1 MKTAVMY
8 GAGNVGRGF
17 IGQLL
22 YKSNYHTVFVDI
34 DQAIIGEINRCHE
47 YPLKIVSNDV
57 VDETVIGNVS
67 GILGTDSSAV
77 ADAIADCDIMCTAVG
92 VNVLP
97 HIVQNLAVGIQK
109 RSATGKEL
117 NIIICENKIDADIY
131 LKGMVKEKLE
141 AKYHSY
147 LEEKVGFVEASVGRM
162 VPVMTEEMKEG
173 NILKVWAE
181 PFCTLPVSKDAFK
194 GEIPE
199 IEGMKA
205 EPKFEYYIQSKLFLH
220 NMGHCL
226 TAYLGR
232 LNGYTYIYEA
242 IENDNIRKIVSG
254 AMDSAAEALS
264 LEHGKPLG
272 EVKDYAADLL
282 KRFGNRYLRDT
293 VERVGRDIKR
303 KLGENDR
310 LIGAARLCKKHGID
324 NVYIKIGI
332 ASALLFGEEYDAAL
346 INLNADV

>member
-22 YKSNYHTVFVDI
+22 YNSGYHTVFI
-34 DQAIIGEINRCHE
+34 DANRALIDEINRRGE
-47 YPLKIVSNDV
+47 YPLKIVSNDFV
-57 VDETVIGNVS
+57 QETIIANVS
-67 GILGTDSSAV
+67 GILNTDSNAV
-77 ADAIADCDIMCTAVG
+77 ADAIAHCDILYTAVG

-97 HIVQNLAVGIQK
+97 FIVQNLAEGIQQ
-109 RSATGKEL
+109 RSVSGKEL
-117 NIIICENKIDADIY
+117 NIIICENKIDADRYMKNMI
-131 LKGMVKEKLE
+131 KEKLGAE
-141 AKYHSY
+141 YQFY

-162 VPVMTEEMKEG
+162 VPVMTEEMREG
-173 NILKVWAE
+173 DILKVWAE

-199 IEGMKA
+199 IKGLKA

-242 IENDNIRKIVSG
+242 IENENIRQIVSG
-254 AMDSAAEALS
+254 AMNSVAEALS
-264 LEHGKPLG
+264 REHGKPLC

-282 KRFGNRYLRDT
+282 TRFGNRFLRDT
-293 VERVGRDIKR
+293 VERVGRDVKR

-310 LIGAARLCKKHGID
+310 LIGAARLCRKHGID
-324 NVYIKIGI
+324 NTYMKLGI
-332 ASALLFGEEYDAAL
+332 ASALLFGEAYDVAQ
-346 INLNADV
+346 INLQEL

>member
-1 MKTAVMY
+1 MY

-17 IGQLL
+17 VGQLL
-22 YKSNYHTVFVDI
+22 YNSGYLTYFVDI
-34 DQAIIGEINRCHE
+34 DRTIIGELNSRHE
-47 YPLKIVSNDV
+47 YPLKIVSNDL
-57 VDETVIGNVS
+57 VDETVIANVS
-67 GILGTDSSAV
+67 GILGTDSNAV
-77 ADAIADCDIMCTAVG
+77 TDAIAECDILCTAVG

-97 HIVQNLAVGIQK
+97 HIVQNLADGIQK
-109 RSATGKEL
+109 RSASGKEL

-131 LKGMVKEKLE
+131 LKGMIKEKLD
-141 AKYHSY
+141 ANYHPY

-194 GEIPE
+194 GNIPK

-232 LNGYTYIYEA
+232 LNRYTYIYEA
-242 IENDNIRKIVSG
+242 IENENIRHIVSG
-254 AMDSAAEALS
+254 AMGCAAEALS

-310 LIGAARLCKKHGID
+310 LIGAARLCRKHGID
-324 NVYIKIGI
+324 DIYIKIGI
-332 ASALLFGEEYDAAL
+332 ASALLFGEKYDTAQ
-346 INLNADV
+346 INLDSHMKLT

>member
-22 YKSNYHTVFVDI
+22 YKSGYHTIFI
-34 DQAIIGEINRCHE
+34 DVNQTVIDAINSREE
-47 YPLKIVSNDV
+47 YPLKIVSNDFV
-57 VDETVIGNVS
+57 QETIIAHVS
-67 GILGTDSSAV
+67 GILGTDSTA
-77 ADAIADCDIMCTAVG
+77 ADAIAHCDILYTAVG

-97 HIVQNLAVGIQK
+97 YIVPNIAKGIQK
-109 RSATGKEL
+109 RSASGKEL
-117 NIIICENKIDADIY
+117 NIIICENKIDADRYMKSMI
-131 LKGMVKEKLE
+131 KEKLDAE
-141 AKYHSY
+141 YHSY

-194 GEIPE
+194 GKIPE

-205 EPKFEYYIQSKLFLH
+205 ESKFEYYIQSKLFLH

-242 IENDNIRKIVSG
+242 IENENIRQIVSR

-264 LEHGKPLG
+264 REHGKPLS

-282 KRFGNRYLRDT
+282 ARFGNRFLRDT
-293 VERVGRDIKR
+293 VERVGRDVKR

-310 LIGAARLCKKHGID
+310 LIGAARLCRKHGID
-324 NVYIKIGI
+324 NTYMKIGI
-332 ASALLFGEEYDAAL
+332 ASALLFGEDYDTAQ
-346 INLNADV
+346 INLREL

>member
-1 MKTAVMY
+1 MY

-22 YKSNYHTVFVDI
+22 YTSGYHTVFVDI
-34 DQAIIGEINRCHE
+34 NRTIIDELNSRHE
-47 YPLKIVSNDV
+47 YPLKIVSNDLV
-57 VDETVIGNVS
+57 HETIIANVS
-67 GILGTDSSAV
+67 GILSTDSGSV
-77 ADAIADCDIMCTAVG
+77 ADAVARDGILFTAVG

-97 HIVQNLAVGIQK
+97 QITQNIADGIRI

-117 NIIICENKIDADIY
+117 NIIICENRIGADIY
-131 LKGMVKEKLE
+131 LKGMIKEKLDTQ
-141 AKYHSY
+141 YHTY

-173 NILKVWAE
+173 NILRIWAE
-181 PFCTLPVSKDAFK
+181 PFCTLPVSKDSFK

-205 EPKFEYYIQSKLFLH
+205 EPTFEYYIQSKLFLH
-220 NMGHCL
+220 NMGHSL

-232 LNGYTYIYEA
+232 LCGCIYINEA
-242 IENDNIRKIVSG
+242 IEHEHIRRIVSG

-272 EVKDYAADLL
+272 EVKAYASDLL
-282 KRFGNRYLRDT
+282 RRFGNRYLRDT
-293 VERVGRDIKR
+293 VERVGRDLKR
-303 KLGENDR
+303 KLGDNDR
-310 LIGAARLCKKHGID
+310 LIGAARLCRKHDID
-324 NVYIKIGI
+324 NTYIKVGI
-332 ASALLFGEEYDAAL
+332 ASALLFGEEFDVRQ
-346 INLNADV
+346 INLREL